1 MKSSAFLP
9 ALAAG
14 AALAGCAQQAAQT
27 AATPSPAP
35 STSSSASA
43 PALPSTNPFAA
54 VSTLPFQAPD
64 FGRIHDA
71 DYEPAI
77 NAGMAKNIAEI
88 DAIASQTAAP
98 TFENTIVA
106 MERSGDLL
114 TRVSKVFFAITSAN
128 TNDTLQSIQER
139 VAPKLAA
146 HSDAIYLN
154 DKLFARV
161 KSIYDRRDALGLTP
175 EQKSLVELYN
185 RNFVR
190 AGANLSESDKTKL
203 RALNQEE
210 SKLTTDFQNKLLA
223 ATKAGAL
230 VIDDVKQLEGMS
242 EGQIAAAADAAK
254 QRGLTGKWVISL
266 QNTTQ
271 HPAQTS
277 LKNRATREKLFMA
290 STMRA
295 ERGDSNDTRGIVKRL
310 AQLRADK
317 AKILGFPNY
326 SAYALDNQMARTGAN
341 AEKLLTDL
349 APAAVKKARFEA
361 AQQQALIDKQGGGFK
376 LAPWDWQYYSE
387 QVRKE
392 KYALDESETKQYL
405 ELDRVLK
412 DGVFYA
418 ANQLYGLTFKERKDL
433 PVYHPDVRVFDVFD
447 ADGKPLALFYADYFK
462 RDEKGGGAW
471 MDTFVDQN
479 AITGTKPVVF
489 NVANF
494 SKPAAGQPALLSF
507 DDVTTMFHEFG
518 HALHGMLSNANY
530 PSVSG
535 TATPRDFVEFPSQFN
550 EHWALEPKVF
560 ANYAKHYKTGA
571 LMPQTL
577 VDKIRKAGT
586 FNQGFETTEYLEA
599 SLLDLA
605 WHTLPPGSPQ
615 QDVDAFEA
623 AALKRYNVSMTEIP
637 PRYRTT
643 YFSHIW
649 AGGYASSYYA
659 YLWSEV
665 LDHDAY
671 AWFVENGGMTRAN
684 GQKFREAILSRGS
697 TMNVADLYRA
707 FRGREPDVK
716 YLIKERGLDEIEPGK

>member
-64 FGRIHDA
+64 FSRIHDA

-88 DAIASQTAAP
+88 DAIANQTAAP